1 MNTLTLSKAIR
12 IQEALDN
19 AEANINYLASLPDRA
34 LAEKLDTVHLQM
46 KLAEEKKNTAAIELL
61 EVWRSQIIEARIY
74 KAENNIADAPNEI
87 ELAIAGI
94 ETVVATTEER
104 QEIIK
109 DFEEKIIP
117 SRSKTKTQE
126 NNDNQLSMF

>member
-1 MNTLTLSKAIR
+1 MTNNIR
-12 IQEALDN
+12 IQEAIDN
-19 AEANINYLASLPDRA
+19 AEANISYLAGLPDRA

-46 KLAEEKKNTAAIELL
+46 KLADEKRNTAAIELL

-104 QEIIK
+104 KEILN
-109 DFEEKIIP
+109 DFKTEAKP
-117 SRSKTKTQE
+117 SVSKAQTQE
-126 NNDNQLSMF
+126 DSDSQLSLF

>member
-1 MNTLTLSKAIR
+1 MSKAIR
-12 IQEALDN
+12 IQEAIDN

-61 EVWRSQIIEARIY
+61 EIWRSQIIEARIY

-94 ETVVATTEER
+94 ETVIAAREER
-104 QEIIK
+104 QEILN
-109 DFEEKIIP
+109 DFSKAEKP
-117 SRSKTKTQE
+117 SVSKPQTQE
-126 NNDNQLSMF
+126 GNDSQLSMF